1 LYYILAAT
9 RMNLKL
15 RNPLA
20 FFDLETTGT
29 NITTDRIVEIAVVK
43 VMPNGERLIKEL
55 RINPTIPIPYEASLI
70 HGIYDEDVQ
79 DKPTFKQIAKDL
91 ANFLEGADL
100 AGFNILKFDLPMLAE
115 EFLRAGIEFDPSA
128 RKVVDVQRIFHL
140 MEPRTLSAAYKFY
153 CQKELVNA
161 HSALADTIATF
172 EVLNAQVEYYK
183 DVKMQDKNGKE
194 FYPVQNDVQALHN
207 LTASNMVDFAG
218 RIVLDDKG
226 VPVFNFGK
234 YKGVPVLEVFKKEPS
249 YYDWM
254 MNGDFPLNTKQK
266 LTQIRLSQFNQK

>member
-1 LYYILAAT
+1 
-9 RMNLKL
+9 MNLKL

-29 NITTDRIVEIAVVK
+29 NITTDRIVEIAIVK
-43 VMPNGERLIKEL
+43 VLPNGEKITKEM
-55 RINPTIPIPYEASLI
+55 RINPTIPIPYESSLI
-70 HGIYDEDVQ
+70 HGIYDEDVK

-115 EFLRAGIEFDPSA
+115 EFLRAGVAFDPSA
-128 RKVVDVQRIFHL
+128 RKIVDVQRIFHL

-161 HSALADTIATF
+161 HSALADTLATF
-172 EVLNAQVEYYK
+172 EVLDAQVEYYK
-183 DVKMQDKNGKE
+183 DVALLDKDGKPY
-194 FYPVQNDVQALHN
+194 YPVQNDVQALHN
-207 LTASNMVDFAG
+207 LTASNIVDFAG
-218 RIVLDDKG
+218 RIVLDEKG
-226 VPVFNFGK
+226 VAVFNFGK
-234 YKGVPVLEVFKKEPS
+234 YKGVPVLEALKKEPS